1 VTGVQGKPRPASE
14 SRGRVSSLAP
24 GSGPRRSI
32 IFSGEMEGN
41 EERGSPINWDSGNRG
56 GSPPGPGR
64 HVTRLKVIARAR
76 PRAASPFPGLSP
88 RGRTSQRFFRNNSGL
103 RVTVAPLPLGCITAG
118 TRGPAM
124 EDGLDAG
131 GHGVPR
137 LR

>member
-64 HVTRLKVIARAR
+64 HVTRLTPLADALHNASSGIIRGSGSPWLRCHSGVLR
-76 PRAASPFPGLSP
+76 PVHEVQQWKMDWMRGVTAS
-88 RGRTSQRFFRNNSGL
+88 
-103 RVTVAPLPLGCITAG
+103 
-118 TRGPAM
+118 
-124 EDGLDAG
+124 
-131 GHGVPR
+131 HGSDNP
-137 LR
+137 